1 MSIQVKV
8 FDEKSAKEELKSC
21 PKKVRD
27 YVKLLEEALKNQQ
40 DLTSKAIGK
49 LRGSKLDF
57 ADWICKSGWIIR
69 PFPEESDV
77 YLFDDH
83 SNDDL
88 EELYENPKTLNELY
102 DIFEQTKKQNE

>member
-21 PKKVRD
+21 PKRVRD
-27 YVKLLEEALKNQQ
+27 YVKLLEEALKSQQ
-40 DLTSKAIGK
+40 DLTAKAIGK

-57 ADWICKSGWIIR
+57 TDWFCHSGYIMR
-69 PFPEESDV
+69 PFPEESGV
-77 YLFDDH
+77 YLFDNHNVD
-83 SNDDL
+83 NL

-102 DIFEQTKKQNE
+102 YIFEQNNKTK